1 MMALPQRAQT
11 LSSLEAFMPRMLFTL
26 LAVIY
31 LVPSIATAGPV
42 DDLEKVWAAVGAQK
56 SWHQAIALPG
66 GKTDTIDYVA
76 PDRWRMQHDGVTTVV
91 IGDSTYLIKNG
102 KTEKLDIPAEGGP
115 TMSFAGE
122 LGDDIKRSARDLGM
136 QTLNGQAVHAYS
148 FTSEGLPTTLY
159 VGANKLPVQGVVH
172 QPQGTSVTITF
183 SQWNAP
189 IHIEP

>member
-11 LSSLEAFMPRMLFTL
+11 LSSPEAFMPRLIFTL

-31 LVPSIATAGPV
+31 LVPSIANAGPV
-42 DDLEKVWAAVGAQK
+42 DDLEKVRAAANAQK
-56 SWHQAIALPG
+56 SWRATMVLPG

-76 PDRWRMQHDGVTTVV
+76 PDRWRTQHNGVTTLV

-102 KTEKLDIPAEGGP
+102 KTEKLDIPAEEGP
-115 TMSFAGE
+115 MISFAGE
-122 LGDDIKRSARDLGM
+122 LGDDVKRSVRDLGV
-136 QTLNGQAVHAYS
+136 QTLNGQAVHVYS
-148 FTSEGLPTTLY
+148 FTSEGILTTFY
-159 VGANKLPVQGVVH
+159 VGANNLPVQAVMRR
-172 QPQGTSVTITF
+172 PQGTGVTITF